1 MSARRTVA
9 SLCAIVIVV
18 TSDSSSSIVCVTR
31 FSVSASRALVASSIT
46 SSLGSVYS
54 ARAIPSRCLSP
65 TAQLHTALPD
75 FGVEPVSG
83 VSQVVSEMR
92 SPQCSPDPVIVDLI
106 LRESERD
113 VVPHRAR
120 DQGDGLRNV
129 RDQAGI
135 AAHDLP
141 RRQSAD
147 PDRTRRGLH
156 NPEDGIGK
164 RGLAAPR
171 GADDCKGSARV
182 AA

>member
-1 MSARRTVA
+1 MS
-9 SLCAIVIVV
+9 S
-18 TSDSSSSIVCVTR
+18 
-31 FSVSASRALVASSIT
+31 
-46 SSLGSVYS
+46 
-54 ARAIPSRCLSP
+54 PS
-65 TAQLHTALPD
+65 
-75 FGVEPVSG
+75 SG
-83 VSQVVSEMR
+83 VRQVVSEMR
-92 SPQCSPDPVIVDLI
+92 SPQCSPDPVIVDLV

-164 RGLAAPR
+164 RGLAASR
-171 GADDCKGSARV
+171 RADDCKGSAGSQREGDPGDGRAMGARV
-182 AA
+182 VHRQVPDHDLKDEFGPVVMPAGNLRCVHYTGGCPAASPTSCAPGGGLPS